1 MVNLLTKICIVATCA
16 MMVVAA
22 PSGSPVSAPAE
33 AADCSSLVFDLIDC
47 MDFLVAGG
55 NETAPDRSCCLGFKS
70 LLVANEDC
78 MCYALGT
85 AAGLG
90 LDINM
95 TRAEALPSDCRISS
109 PPIATCHAQPS
120 SLLLRFTHGRGDF
133 KICVLHRR
141 LQQWWRPS
149 FSLPR
154 VSTWED
160 LTQKHCVRFTY
171 PEASGGI
178 RYRPARFPPVS
189 RNFRSPSRCLRVGT
203 DLKLGRVGPSSLAS
217 WPEFSGSPVHGLA

>member
-109 PPIATCHAQPS
+109 PPIATCHANSPIISAPIHPPAAAPAHGGSPS
-120 SLLLRFTHGRGDF
+120 LTSSAAAPALLLILIFL
-133 KICVLHRR
+133 IIL
-141 LQQWWRPS
+141 S
-149 FSLPR
+149 
-154 VSTWED
+154 
-160 LTQKHCVRFTY
+160 
-171 PEASGGI
+171 
-178 RYRPARFPPVS
+178 
-189 RNFRSPSRCLRVGT
+189 
-203 DLKLGRVGPSSLAS
+203 
-217 WPEFSGSPVHGLA
+217 